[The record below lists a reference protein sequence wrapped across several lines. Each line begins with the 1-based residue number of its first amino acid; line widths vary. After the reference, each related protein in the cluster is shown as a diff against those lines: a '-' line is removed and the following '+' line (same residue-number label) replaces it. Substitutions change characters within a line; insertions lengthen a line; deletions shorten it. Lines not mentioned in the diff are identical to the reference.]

1 VLEPSQVGMCL
12 GCSAISP
19 MTDGAA
25 VCWRGISRTYL
36 AGRGVAG
43 GDRQIGGAFVIAI
56 AAGLVGLLCY
66 WYCRVRDP
74 SFFRGETL
82 SRATPTLVPD
92 E

>member
-1 VLEPSQVGMCL
+1 
-12 GCSAISP
+12 

-43 GDRQIGGAFVIAI
+43 GRQIGGAFVIAI
-56 AAGLVGLLCY
+56 AAGLVGLLALLLVLPGA
-66 WYCRVRDP
+66 RPVLLP
-74 SFFRGETL
+74 GETL